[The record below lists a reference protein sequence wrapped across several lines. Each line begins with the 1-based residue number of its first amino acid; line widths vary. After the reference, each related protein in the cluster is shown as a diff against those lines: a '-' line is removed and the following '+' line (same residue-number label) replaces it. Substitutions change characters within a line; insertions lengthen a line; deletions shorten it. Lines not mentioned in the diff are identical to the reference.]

1 MSGCLPGVEPTV
13 QCYGAAIAGCAS
25 RGEWR
30 PAIALLRE
38 AQAASHQAS
47 EHRAI
52 SGTLGDSRVMRAV
65 ISQAEPLVPSIEC
78 YNAALAACEKGGA
91 PDRRVRHSQ
100 DTQPCGHSHDTQ
112 SCGHTDLHTAHAH
125 AHTVLW

>member
-1 MSGCLPGVEPTV
+1 M

-25 RGEWR
+25 CGEWR

-38 AQAASHQAS
+38 AQAASHQTS

-52 SGTLGDSRVMRAV
+52 SGTLGYSRVMRAV

-91 PDRRVRHSQ
+91 PDRRVRHFLDTSQ
-100 DTQPCGHSHDTQ
+100 TFPGHFPETGQARETPSRHTAMQTQP
-112 SCGHTDLHTAHAH
+112 
-125 AHTVLW
+125 